1 MIVAHNMLA
10 MNAQR
15 QFCAAGLSAKKS
27 TEKLSSGFRINRA
40 ADDAAE
46 LQISEKTRRQS
57 KGLNR
62 GVNNAEYGISLC
74 QMADSVL
81 TQVNDILHRMTKL
94 TVQSANGETSVSDR
108 QAIQKEINHLVAEIN
123 RIGED
128 TKFNGKPVFQDDGSE
143 SATSGINASDFPGA
157 IAAKSRNDGGFWI
170 QSGCDAMDEMPLKI
184 GQMDAEILG
193 IDNLDVMSEKQAAN
207 SVTRVSDAL
216 AILSAQRSEI
226 GAQQNRL
233 EHTFANERNAVENV
247 AAAESRI
254 RDTGMAEEMVN
265 YSKHNILEQAGLSMM
280 TQANQNGQH
289 VLALLQ

>member
-128 TKFNGKPVFQDDGSE
+128 TKFNGKPVFQGDGRVS
-143 SATSGINASDFPGA
+143 SNSGISAPDSLGNVPFGA
-157 IAAKSRNDGGFWI
+157 DS
-170 QSGCDAMDEMPLKI
+170 KI
-184 GQMDAEILG
+184 GPMNAEILG

>member
-74 QMADSVL
+74 QVADSVL

-143 SATSGINASDFPGA
+143 SATSGINASDSLGNIPFGA
-157 IAAKSRNDGGFWI
+157 AS
-170 QSGCDAMDEMPLKI
+170 KI
-184 GQMDAEILG
+184 GSMNAGILG
-193 IDNLDVMSEKQAAN
+193 VDSLNVMSEKQAAN
-207 SVTRVSDAL
+207 SITRVSDAL
-216 AILSAQRSEI
+216 TILSAQRSEI

-233 EHTFANERNAVENV
+233 EHTAANESNTDENTT
-247 AAAESRI
+247 AAESRI
-254 RDTGMAEEMVN
+254 RDADMATEMVQC
-265 YSKHNILEQAGLSMM
+265 SLHNILEQAGQSFCA
-280 TQANQNGQH
+280 QANQSSRD
-289 VLALLQ
+289 VLNLL